1 MHDRCACRLSEFGDQ
16 GLLAITKSIG
26 VPTLQRIRR
35 TATEPAETQSAELR
49 NGAQTILGTR
59 RQILRIVGGLL
70 RMTDPVRATATGTA
84 GSGSFLL
91 LRHQFCLG
99 ERCMHTQ

>member
-16 GLLAITKSIG
+16 GLLALTKSIG

-49 NGAQTILGTR
+49 NGTQTILGTR

-70 RMTDPVRATATGTA
+70 RMTDPVRARPPAQPAAAPSRCCVT
-84 GSGSFLL
+84 SF
-91 LRHQFCLG
+91 CP
-99 ERCMHTQ
+99 